1 LTLILNTT
9 IYSFSNIAK
18 QFKPPR
24 KLASPTTLTTLQRFY
39 RMLKTDRREISYIYL
54 YAIFAGLINLT
65 LPLGVQAILNLLQGG
80 AVSSGWWLL
89 IVVVTVGTLM
99 AGILVIMQMSV
110 NETLQRRIFTRVA
123 FDFAHRLPNLRTE
136 AVRNVH
142 LPEVVNRFFD
152 TLTIQKGLPKILM
165 DLSTAIMQIVFGLL
179 LLSFYHPL
187 FIAFGAILITV
198 LIVII
203 RLSSPLGLATSIKE
217 SKYKYEVAY
226 WLEELA
232 RTLQTFKLAGSS
244 PLPLS
249 RTDGY
254 VSNYLDAKES
264 HFRIL
269 LFQFS
274 AIVGFKTLVTFV
286 ILSLGGYLVINNQ
299 INIGQFVAAEII
311 IILIVNSSEKMI
323 LTLEVVYDVLTAL
336 DKIGAVTDLPVES
349 EKGVNFSEI
358 NHGKGIAVEIN
369 NLSHRFSDNEAP
381 ILKNINLTIKS
392 GEKLCISGY
401 NGSGKTTLVQIISC
415 FQTNTEGSVLYNGVP
430 RNNFNSMSLRAAIGD
445 FSSQEA
451 IFKGTLREN
460 ITLGYTNI
468 EMDKL
473 VKTCESVGLMRFVA
487 GLPNGFDTLLLPEGR
502 NLPRN
507 VVVKIILARSI
518 IQDPQLL
525 AIEELMAN
533 LEQIDRLKIACLL
546 TDKNHPWTL
555 AAVTDDAELASRC
568 DRIIVMKEGEIVAEG
583 TFEDIKKTVHF
594 KRVFK
599 IYNND

>member
-1 LTLILNTT
+1 
-9 IYSFSNIAK
+9 
-18 QFKPPR
+18 
-24 KLASPTTLTTLQRFY
+24 
-39 RMLKTDRREISYIYL
+39 MLKTDRREISYIYL
-54 YAIFAGLINLT
+54 YAIFAGLINLS

-123 FDFAHRLPNLRTE
+123 FDFAQRLPNLRTE
-136 AVRNVH
+136 AVRNVY

-198 LIVII
+198 LVLII
-203 RLSSPLGLATSIKE
+203 RLSSPLGLATSIRE

-244 PLPLS
+244 PLSLS

-254 VSNYLDAKES
+254 VSNYLDAKKS

-269 LFQFS
+269 SLQFS
-274 AIVGFKTLVTFV
+274 AIIGFKTLVTFV
-286 ILSLGGYLVINNQ
+286 ILSLGGWLVITNQ

-311 IILIVNSSEKMI
+311 IILIINSSEKMI
-323 LTLEVVYDVLTAL
+323 QTLEVVYDVLTAL

-349 EKGVNFSEI
+349 EKGVNFNEI
-358 NHGKGIAVEIN
+358 NNGKGISVEIQ
-369 NLSHRFSDNEAP
+369 NLSHRFSDNELP
-381 ILKNINLTIKS
+381 ILRGINLAIKS
-392 GEKLCISGY
+392 GEKLCIAGY

-430 RNNFNSMSLRAAIGD
+430 RNNFNQMSLRAAIGD

-451 IFKGTLREN
+451 IFKGSLREN
-460 ITLGYTNI
+460 ITLGYPDITM
-468 EMDKL
+468 EDL
-473 VKTCESVGLMRFVA
+473 VKTSESVGLMRFVA
-487 GLPNGFDTLLLPEGR
+487 SLPNGFDTLLLPEGR

-518 IQDPQLL
+518 IQNPQLL

-533 LEQIDRLKIACLL
+533 LEQIDRLKIASLL
-546 TDKNHPWTL
+546 TDKNQSWTL
-555 AAVTDDAELASRC
+555 IAVTDDAELASRC
-568 DRIIVMKEGEIVAEG
+568 DRIIVMKDGEIIAEG
-583 TFEDIKKTVHF
+583 TFEEIKKTVHF
-594 KRVFK
+594 NRVFK
-599 IYNND
+599 IYNQ

>member
-1 LTLILNTT
+1 
-9 IYSFSNIAK
+9 
-18 QFKPPR
+18 
-24 KLASPTTLTTLQRFY
+24 
-39 RMLKTDRREISYIYL
+39 MLKIDRREISYIYL

-80 AVSSGWWLL
+80 ATSSGWWLL
-89 IVVVTVGTLM
+89 IVVVTIGTLM
-99 AGILVIMQMSV
+99 AGVLVIMQMSV

-123 FDFAHRLPNLRTE
+123 FDFAQRLPNLRTD

-187 FIAFGAILITV
+187 FIAFGAILILV
-198 LIVII
+198 LVLII
-203 RLSSPLGLATSIKE
+203 RLSSPLGLSTSMKE

-232 RTLQTFKLAGSS
+232 RTLQTFKLAGAS

-249 RTDGY
+249 RTDTY

-264 HFRIL
+264 HFRVL
-269 LFQFS
+269 LLQFS

-286 ILSLGGYLVINNQ
+286 ILSLGGFLVISNQ

-311 IILIVNSSEKMI
+311 IILIVNASEKMI
-323 LTLEVVYDVLTAL
+323 QTLEVVYDVLTAL
-336 DKIGAVTDLPVES
+336 EKIGAVTDLPVES
-349 EKGVNFSEI
+349 EKGVNFSEV
-358 NHGKGIAVEIN
+358 NTGKGISVDIQ
-369 NLSHRFSDNEAP
+369 NLFHQFAENERP
-381 ILKNINLTIKS
+381 ILRGINLTIKS

-415 FQTNTEGSVLYNGVP
+415 FLTNTEGSILYNGVP

-451 IFKGTLREN
+451 IFKGSLREN
-460 ITLGYTNI
+460 IALGYPDI
-468 EMDKL
+468 HMDAL
-473 VKTCESVGLMRFVA
+473 VKTCEAVGLMRFVA
-487 GLPNGFDTLLLPEGR
+487 SMPNGFDTLLLPEGR

-507 VVVKIILARSI
+507 IVVKIILARSI
-518 IQDPQLL
+518 ILNPQLL

-533 LEQIDRLKIACLL
+533 LEQIDRVRIAALL
-546 TDKNHPWTL
+546 TDKEHPWTL
-555 AAVTDDAELASRC
+555 VAVTDDAELASRC
-568 DRIIVMKEGEIVAEG
+568 DRIVVMNEGSIVAEG
-583 TFEDIKKTVHF
+583 SFEEIKKTVHF

-599 IYNND
+599 IYNN

>member
-1 LTLILNTT
+1 LTLILDAT
-9 IYSFSNIAK
+9 IYSFSNSAK
-18 QFKPPR
+18 QFKPPY
-24 KLASPTTLTTLQRFY
+24 KLTSPTTLTTLQRFY

-244 PLPLS
+244 PLPLN

-269 LFQFS
+269 SLQFS

-286 ILSLGGYLVINNQ
+286 ILSLGGWLVINNQ

-311 IILIVNSSEKMI
+311 IILIMNSSEKMI
-323 LTLEVVYDVLTAL
+323 QTLEVVYDVLTAL

-358 NHGKGIAVEIN
+358 NNGSGISVEIH
-369 NLSHRFSDNEAP
+369 NLSHRFSDAEPP

-392 GEKLCISGY
+392 GEKLCIAGY

-430 RNNFNSMSLRAAIGD
+430 RNNFNPMSLRAAIGD

-451 IFKGTLREN
+451 IFKGSLREN

-487 GLPNGFDTLLLPEGR
+487 SLPNGFDTLLLPEGR

-518 IQDPQLL
+518 IQNPQLL

-533 LEQIDRLKIACLL
+533 LEQIDRLKIASLL
-546 TDKNHPWTL
+546 TDKNQSWTL

-568 DRIIVMKEGEIVAEG
+568 DRVVVMKEGEIVAEG
-583 TFEDIKKTVHF
+583 TFEDIKNTVHF

-599 IYNND
+599 IYNQ

>member
-1 LTLILNTT
+1 MT
-9 IYSFSNIAK
+9 
-18 QFKPPR
+18 
-24 KLASPTTLTTLQRFY
+24 SPSTLTPLQRFY
-39 RMLKTDRREISYIYL
+39 RMLKTDRKEISYIYL
-54 YAIFAGLINLT
+54 YAILAGLINLI

-80 AVSSGWWLL
+80 AMSSGWWLL
-89 IVVVTVGTLM
+89 IGVVTVGTLM
-99 AGILVIMQMSV
+99 AGVLVIMQMSV
-110 NETLQRRIFTRVA
+110 SETLQRRIFTRVA

-142 LPEVVNRFFD
+142 LPEVINRFFD

-187 FIAFGAILITV
+187 FIAFGAILLIILV
-198 LIVII
+198 LLI
-203 RLSSPLGLATSIKE
+203 RLSSPLGLSTSMKE

-226 WLEELA
+226 WLEEVA

-244 PLPLS
+244 SLPLT

-269 LFQFS
+269 LLQFS

-286 ILSLGGYLVINNQ
+286 LLSLGGWLVITNQ

-311 IILIVNSSEKMI
+311 IILIMNSSEKMI

-336 DKIGAVTDLPVES
+336 EKIGAVTDLPVES
-349 EKGVNFSEI
+349 EKGVSYQEVN
-358 NHGKGIAVEIN
+358 NGKGMTVDVQHV
-369 NLSHRFSDNEAP
+369 SHRFSDAEGA
-381 ILKNINLTIKS
+381 ILKNINLNIKS
-392 GEKLCISGY
+392 GEKICITGY
-401 NGSGKTTLVQIISC
+401 NGSGKTTLVQMISC
-415 FQTNTEGSVLYNGVP
+415 FQTNTEGAILYNGVP
-430 RNNFNSMSLRAAIGD
+430 RSNFNQVSLRAAIGD

-451 IFKGTLREN
+451 IFKGSLKEN
-460 ITLGYTNI
+460 ITLGYPTL
-468 EMDKL
+468 MDKL
-473 VKTCESVGLMRFVA
+473 VETCEAVGLMRYVA
-487 GLPNGFDTLLLPEGR
+487 SLPNGFDTPLLPEGR

-518 IQDPQLL
+518 IRNPQLL

-533 LEQIDRLKIACLL
+533 LEQIDRVRIAALL
-546 TDKNHPWTL
+546 TDKSQTWTL
-555 AAVTDDAELASRC
+555 VAVTDDAELASRC
-568 DRIIVMKEGEIVAEG
+568 DRIVVMKEGEVVAEG
-583 TFEDIKKTVHF
+583 TFEDIKKTPHF
-594 KRVFK
+594 NRVFK
-599 IYNND
+599 IYNYA

>member
-1 LTLILNTT
+1 
-9 IYSFSNIAK
+9 
-18 QFKPPR
+18 
-24 KLASPTTLTTLQRFY
+24 
-39 RMLKTDRREISYIYL
+39 MLKTDRREISYIYL

-80 AVSSGWWLL
+80 ATSSGWWLL
-89 IVVVTVGTLM
+89 IIVVTVGTLM

-110 NETLQRRIFTRVA
+110 SETLQRRIFTRVA

-136 AVRNVH
+136 TVRNVH
-142 LPEVVNRFFD
+142 LPEVINRFFD

-187 FIAFGAILITV
+187 FIAFGAILIIV
-198 LIVII
+198 LVLII
-203 RLSSPLGLATSIKE
+203 RLSSPLGFATSMKE

-232 RTLQTFKLAGSS
+232 RTLQTFKLAGAS

-249 RTDGY
+249 RTDAS

-269 LFQFS
+269 LLQFS
-274 AIVGFKTLVTFV
+274 AIVGFKTLVAFV
-286 ILSLGGYLVINNQ
+286 ILSLGGYLVISNQ

-311 IILIVNSSEKMI
+311 IILIMNASEKMI
-323 LTLEVVYDVLTAL
+323 QTLEVVYDVLTAL
-336 DKIGAVTDLPVES
+336 EKIGAVTDLPVES
-349 EKGVNFSEI
+349 EKGVNFNEV
-358 NHGKGIAVEIN
+358 NTGKGILVDIQ
-369 NLSHRFSDNEAP
+369 NLSHHFSDNERP
-381 ILKNINLTIKS
+381 ILRGINLTINA
-392 GEKLCISGY
+392 GEKLCIAGY

-415 FQTNTEGSVLYNGVP
+415 FLSNTEGAVLYNGVP
-430 RNNFNSMSLRAAIGD
+430 RKNFNSMSLRAAIGD

-451 IFKGTLREN
+451 IFKGTLKEN
-460 ITLGYTNI
+460 ITLGYTDI
-468 EMDKL
+468 QMDAL
-473 VKTCESVGLMRFVA
+473 VKTCEAVGLMRFVA
-487 GLPNGFDTLLLPEGR
+487 SQPNGFDTLLLPEGR

-507 VVVKIILARSI
+507 IVVKIILARSI
-518 IQDPQLL
+518 IQNPQLL

-533 LEQIDRLKIACLL
+533 LEQIDRLRIATLL
-546 TDKNHPWTL
+546 TDKNKPWTL
-555 AAVTDDAELASRC
+555 VAVTDDAELASRC
-568 DRIIVMKEGEIVAEG
+568 DRVIVMNEGEIVADG
-583 TFEDIKKTVHF
+583 NFEAIKKTVHF

-599 IYNND
+599 IYNN

>member
-1 LTLILNTT
+1 MT
-9 IYSFSNIAK
+9 
-18 QFKPPR
+18 QPP
-24 KLASPTTLTTLQRFY
+24 TLTTLQRFY

-123 FDFAHRLPNLRTE
+123 FDFAYRLPNLRTE

-165 DLSTAIMQIVFGLL
+165 DLSTSVMQIVFGLL

-198 LIVII
+198 LVLII
-203 RLSSPLGLATSIKE
+203 RLSSPLGLSTSIKE

-254 VSNYLDAKES
+254 VSNYLDAKQS

-269 LFQFS
+269 SLQFS

-286 ILSLGGYLVINNQ
+286 ILSLGGWLVINNQ
-299 INIGQFVAAEII
+299 INIGQFVAVEII
-311 IILIVNSSEKMI
+311 IILIINSSEKMI
-323 LTLEVVYDVLTAL
+323 QTLEVVYDVLTAL
-336 DKIGAVTDLPVES
+336 DKIGAVTDLPIES

-358 NHGKGIAVEIN
+358 NNGKGISVDIQ
-369 NLSHRFSDNEAP
+369 NLSHRFSDNEQP
-381 ILKNINLTIKS
+381 ILRGINLSIKS
-392 GEKLCISGY
+392 GEKLCIAGY

-430 RNNFNSMSLRAAIGD
+430 RNNFNQMSLRAAIGD

-451 IFKGTLREN
+451 IFKGSLREN
-460 ITLGYTNI
+460 ISLGYPNI
-468 EMDKL
+468 KLDDL
-473 VKTCESVGLMRFVA
+473 VKTGESVGLMRFVSS
-487 GLPNGFDTLLLPEGR
+487 LPNGFDTLLLPEGR

-518 IQDPQLL
+518 IQNPQLL

-533 LEQIDRLKIACLL
+533 LEHIDRLKIASLL
-546 TDKNHPWTL
+546 TDKNQSWTL

-568 DRIIVMKEGEIVAEG
+568 DRIIVMKEGEIIAQG
-583 TFEDIKKTVHF
+583 TFEEIKKTVHF
-594 KRVFK
+594 NRVFK
-599 IYNND
+599 IYNQ

>member
-1 LTLILNTT
+1 LT
-9 IYSFSNIAK
+9 S
-18 QFKPPR
+18 PP
-24 KLASPTTLTTLQRFY
+24 TLTTLQRFY

-80 AVSSGWWLL
+80 AMSSGWWLL
-89 IVVVTVGTLM
+89 IVVVTVGTFM
-99 AGILVIMQMSV
+99 AGVLVVMQMSV
-110 NETLQRRIFTRVA
+110 SETLQRRIFTRVA
-123 FDFAHRLPNLRTE
+123 FDFAYRLPNLRTE
-136 AVRNVH
+136 AVRDVH

-165 DLSTAIMQIVFGLL
+165 DMSTAIMQIVFGLL

-187 FIAFGAILITV
+187 FIAFGAILLVV
-198 LIVII
+198 LFIII
-203 RLSSPLGLATSIKE
+203 RLSSPLGLSTSMKE

-226 WLEELA
+226 WLEEVA

-244 PLPLS
+244 SLPLS

-254 VSNYLDAKES
+254 VSNYLDAKDS
-264 HFRIL
+264 HFKIL
-269 LFQFS
+269 LRQFA

-286 ILSLGGYLVINNQ
+286 LLSLGGWLVITNQ
-299 INIGQFVAAEII
+299 INIGQFVAAEIV
-311 IILIVNSSEKMI
+311 IILIMNSSEKMI
-323 LTLEVVYDVLTAL
+323 VTLETVYDVLTAL
-336 DKIGAVTDLPVES
+336 EKIGAVMDLPLES
-349 EKGVNFSEI
+349 VKGVSFEEVS
-358 NHGKGIAVEIN
+358 HGKGMAVEVQ
-369 NLSHRFSDNEAP
+369 NLSHRFSDAERP
-381 ILKNINLTIKS
+381 ILRGINLSIKS
-392 GEKLCISGY
+392 GEKLCITGY
-401 NGSGKTTLVQIISC
+401 NGSGKTTLVQILSC

-430 RNNFNSMSLRAAIGD
+430 RNNFNQVSLRAAIGD

-460 ITLGYTNI
+460 ITLGYTDI
-468 EMDKL
+468 LMDDL

-487 GLPNGFDTLLLPEGR
+487 SLPNGFDTLLLPEGR

-518 IQDPQLL
+518 IQNPQLL

-533 LEQIDRLKIACLL
+533 LEQIDRIRIAALL
-546 TDKNHPWTL
+546 TDKMQPWTL
-555 AAVTDDAELASRC
+555 VAVTDDAELASRC
-568 DRIIVMKEGEIVAEG
+568 DRIIVMKDGEIIAEG

-599 IYNND
+599 IYHTDN